1 MSTEQRNDACV
12 ITVDRQ
18 VGEILRQQTLI
29 VLEANHHCFE
39 DVRDLGPAAQL
50 ALSRIYRDAFAVL
63 DALGWD
69 PDGSADAGAG
79 AGDAT
84 DVPLTAG
91 HMEQLCRRRRDLG
104 HTNLDR
110 LDVGVVDAARLAP
123 DRLAAQ
129 ALDRLRAAFWD
140 LATRGQEP

>member
-18 VGEILRQQTLI
+18 VGEVLRQQTLI

-39 DVRDLGPAAQL
+39 DVRDLGPEAQL

-69 PDGSADAGAG
+69 PGAG
-79 AGDAT
+79 AAAGARDAT

-91 HMEQLCRRRRDLG
+91 HMEQLCRRREDLG

-110 LDVGVVDAARLAP
+110 LDDGVVDAARLAP

-129 ALDRLRAAFWD
+129 ALDRLLAAFWD
-140 LATRGQEP
+140 RATGRQER